1 MAEAGNIR
9 ETRWF
14 AREVK
19 FLIDPSMFQRIRA
32 WGRQNLDPD
41 PNGLGEFSDEYHTTS
56 LYFDTPKFDVFHG
69 RGSYGRGKFRIRRYG
84 TDAVIFLERKFRT
97 ERFLSKR
104 RTAVSREEVNRLFE
118 PVSDPTWDG
127 HWFHR
132 RLIKRGLQPTCQV
145 SYLRTAR
152 CYQTPNGIA
161 RMTLDNDLR
170 VLPMPDLSFIP
181 GTGMLL
187 LQDQVILEMKFRVDM
202 PAPFKAMVEEF
213 ILNRRSVSKYKSGVM
228 SLGYTPAGGS
238 GMPEPIDTPGL
249 EGPDNA

>member
-19 FLIDPSMFQRIRA
+19 FLIDPEMFLRIRE
-32 WGRQNLDPD
+32 WGRNNLAPD
-41 PNGLGEFSDEYHTTS
+41 PNGTGEFSDEYHTTS

-104 RTAVSREEVNRLFE
+104 RTAVSREEVDRLFE

-132 RLIKRGLQPTCQV
+132 RLIRRGLQPTCQV

-152 CYQTPNGIA
+152 CHSTPNGLA
-161 RMTLDNDLR
+161 RMTMDNDLR

-187 LQDQVILEMKFRVDM
+187 LQEQVILEMKFRVDM
-202 PAPFKAMVEEF
+202 PAPFRAVVDEF
-213 ILNRRSVSKYKSGVM
+213 ILNRRSVSKYKSGVL
-228 SLGYTPAGGS
+228 SLGYAPPPGSTDKPSPDEEIAG
-238 GMPEPIDTPGL
+238 L
-249 EGPDNA
+249 DNA